1 MAEIVVVGG
10 GLSGLVAAK
19 HLGRAGHT
27 VTLFEQAE
35 TVGGRV
41 RSAKEDGYTFDRGF
55 QVLFT
60 AYPAVKEE
68 LDLDTLS
75 LQRFRPGATLV
86 QSGERSILADPL
98 RDPKALTAT
107 LFNRNVSMRD
117 KLLVLKLRRQLSRK
131 PLADIL
137 EHDNQTIETYLKDVG
152 FSERFVSNFATPF
165 YGGITLDRSLST
177 SAFVFEYTFKM
188 LLSGS
193 IAVPTEGMGAIPAQ
207 LATQARNGG
216 VTIKAGSPVSAITA
230 CDTPRVEISGE
241 THTPDAVIVAT
252 DPGNAEQLLPEF
264 TYDGSYRGCVTQ
276 YFSLPDT
283 QQLRTGGRLLL
294 NMESG
299 YPNQV
304 APMSAVAPSY
314 APSRMQL
321 LSATFLGNPTET
333 ADELAAAVR
342 SALESWYPEN
352 NFDELSLLRTDRI
365 PVAQVTQQPGFR
377 DQRPAI
383 DSPDGPV
390 YLAGDYTEW
399 SSIQGA
405 LESGRRA
412 AMNVETAVQ

>member
-1 MAEIVVVGG
+1 M
-10 GLSGLVAAK
+10 
-19 HLGRAGHT
+19 
-27 VTLFEQAE
+27 
-35 TVGGRV
+35 
-41 RSAKEDGYTFDRGF
+41 
-55 QVLFT
+55 
-60 AYPAVKEE
+60 
-68 LDLDTLS
+68 
-75 LQRFRPGATLV
+75 
-86 QSGERSILADPL
+86 
-98 RDPKALTAT
+98 
-107 LFNRNVSMRD
+107 
-117 KLLVLKLRRQLSRK
+117 
-131 PLADIL
+131 
-137 EHDNQTIETYLKDVG
+137 
-152 FSERFVSNFATPF
+152 
-165 YGGITLDRSLST
+165 
-177 SAFVFEYTFKM
+177 
-188 LLSGS
+188 
-193 IAVPTEGMGAIPAQ
+193 
-207 LATQARNGG
+207 
-216 VTIKAGSPVSAITA
+216 
-230 CDTPRVEISGE
+230 
-241 THTPDAVIVAT
+241 
-252 DPGNAEQLLPEF
+252 
-264 TYDGSYRGCVTQ
+264 TQ